1 VSSDPLHPTVELETP
16 DHVTVSF
23 ALAGLGRRA
32 LATALDILVQVG
44 LTVIVALVAAG
55 AILLWQG
62 GLGDVGGGVLA
73 VTIVALFLVW
83 SLYFI
88 YCELAMNGQT
98 VGKRKLG
105 IRVIKANGSSV
116 DFLSSAIR
124 NLLRWVD
131 WFPMLYGVGTL
142 VTLLS
147 PRYQRLGDLAAGTYV
162 VVQDRDEMPAHVLV
176 DLATLPLPE
185 SLKDAVRASVTA
197 VGQDEYEYV
206 LRLLRRLPELSP
218 ARPDIAQHL
227 CWQTANALAARMR
240 VTLDRPSDYDFCY
253 YFLHAV
259 ATVYAQRSVGA

>member
-124 NLLRWVD
+124 NLLRWID
-131 WFPMLYGVGTL
+131 WFPMLYGVGTFAAL
-142 VTLLS
+142 PAAGRPRGRYLRRGPGQGRNAS
-147 PRYQRLGDLAAGTYV
+147 PRPRRLSHPAPSRVAQGCCQGLGDG
-162 VVQDRDEMPAHVLV
+162 
-176 DLATLPLPE
+176 
-185 SLKDAVRASVTA
+185 
-197 VGQDEYEYV
+197 G
-206 LRLLRRLPELSP
+206 P
-218 ARPDIAQHL
+218 AR
-227 CWQTANALAARMR
+227 
-240 VTLDRPSDYDFCY
+240 
-253 YFLHAV
+253 
-259 ATVYAQRSVGA
+259 

>member
-1 VSSDPLHPTVELETP
+1 M
-16 DHVTVSF
+16 
-23 ALAGLGRRA
+23 
-32 LATALDILVQVG
+32 
-44 LTVIVALVAAG
+44 
-55 AILLWQG
+55 
-62 GLGDVGGGVLA
+62 GGGVLA

-124 NLLRWVD
+124 NLLRWID

-197 VGQDEYEYV
+197 VRQDEYEYV

-218 ARPDIAQHL
+218 ARPDIAQRL